1 MQCVYFKH
9 HFPRTINYPD
19 KSLTE
24 FFFTLFYLFIYFFID
39 IIRYNMTRSR
49 TSEFF
54 VS

>member
-24 FFFTLFYLFIYFFID
+24 FFLHCFIYLFIFY
-39 IIRYNMTRSR
+39 RYHSLQYDTISH
-49 TSEFF
+49 E
-54 VS
+54 